1 MAGLDDLVGESPP
14 MAALRGNLARLLER
28 ISALQ
33 RLPPILIRGE
43 TGTGKTMLARLIHQA
58 SARSKHPFVE
68 INCAAFQETLLE
80 SQLFGRARHAY
91 TEAGSGGPG
100 LFQTANRGV
109 LFLDEIGD
117 MSLALQAKVLTAIAD
132 GTVRRVGS
140 NETERVDV
148 AIVAATNVDLEA
160 AMREKRFRE
169 DLYGRIAGITL
180 EIPPLR
186 AREADVELLAERFLV
201 RECEKYGLP
210 PRSLTAAAGAALRGY
225 SWRHNVRELELLIG
239 KIVVM
244 GDSSPVTAE
253 ELGLPRSAPAVPDA
267 SDAARLELLDAWTRT
282 NGNISRTAGE
292 LGISRNAVKR
302 RLERWF
308 PHLRTGPRPGMPVP
322 PSPSPGASTPAS
334 GFPTTAGKPPAIA
347 PSSAEVATGPNDAA
361 LAAESTGLRWE
372 RRRVTLLR
380 VTLQG
385 EGATSLAVRSRVLDK
400 HVARVRTFG
409 GRVDE
414 LSPRGLVA
422 VFGLEADEDAPRR
435 GANAA
440 LAILRTAD
448 RDRADGVLPTELS
461 VGVVIHV
468 ARLLLAGVGGN
479 VILDE
484 DGKIEAWRR
493 LDELDKV
500 SANGIALSE
509 DAASFLGRQFEIVA
523 RAEHGRVEFRL
534 VGRVPTDRLLTSTEF
549 VGRHAELSLL
559 QGLFER
565 AREGRGQLVS
575 IIGEPG
581 IGKSRLVHEFVQGLT
596 AGTATLL
603 KGRCV
608 SYGANVAYHL
618 VLDVLRY
625 ACGVQEAD
633 PPDAIDAKGRAV
645 LERMGVRNA
654 AWAPYVMNLLRP
666 NQDAAVIGLAPE
678 AVKDRTFDAL
688 QQLLVAQHERQPVV
702 IVIEDVHWI
711 DRTSE
716 ELIGALADLVTR
728 TRVLLVCTSRPGAQL
743 PWAGRSHANQIALA
757 PLPAEASRRL
767 VESVLSGRSVKAD
780 IMTTI
785 LGRAEGNPFFLEE
798 LVRALRDEDE
808 PALGRVP
815 ETVHEVL
822 STRILRL
829 SDADRRVLQSAAA
842 IGRDVP
848 SALLEAV
855 CALPL
860 GATRSS
866 LSALQ
871 SAEFLYPTRLGAD
884 VAYTFNHAL
893 TWDVAYDSI
902 LEEERGGLH
911 ARIVDAIERLYEAR
925 SADHVERLAE
935 HAQRGA
941 LWDKAIAYA
950 RQAGLKAVAHSA
962 YREAADHFTS
972 ALTALRNVREDA
984 TALEQAIDLRLELR
998 GALLPLGEFGRMAEV
1013 LGEAEKLAERFGDPH
1028 RAARVKAYLTDYFRQ
1043 IGRFRHAITIGRG
1056 ALQAADQAGSLS
1068 LRVAAGIY
1076 LGHAYHDL
1084 GQYRPAAELLATTVA
1099 AIGEELSQERFGLPY
1114 IPAAHM
1120 RTWLAICLAELGD
1133 FDEALSTAQ
1142 EAVSIA
1148 SEAEHP
1154 ASVTSAHLGVGR
1166 AYLRRG
1172 HVTQA
1177 LVGLQRAAEVGRRW
1191 NVRILLPMILE
1202 GLGLAQVYAGRVDDG
1217 LPLLREA
1224 QATHVAMRGGAGLS
1238 IRLVSLSKGHLA
1250 AGEINEADRLAAA
1263 ALEMARSY
1271 EEMGNAAY
1279 ALLQRGEA
1287 AFVRMPDNPDPAIMH
1302 YREALTLAE
1311 DLQMRPLAARCRLGL
1326 AVAKG
1331 ERPALVAAVGALAAL
1346 NMPLWREQGER
1357 ALAVLR

>member
-1 MAGLDDLVGESPP
+1 MFE
-14 MAALRGNLARLLER
+14 LAD
-28 ISALQ
+28 
-33 RLPPILIRGE
+33 
-43 TGTGKTMLARLIHQA
+43 
-58 SARSKHPFVE
+58 
-68 INCAAFQETLLE
+68 
-80 SQLFGRARHAY
+80 
-91 TEAGSGGPG
+91 
-100 LFQTANRGV
+100 RGV

-117 MSLALQAKVLTAIAD
+117 MSLGLQAKVLTAIAD

-186 AREADVELLAERFLV
+186 ARDADVELLAERFLA

-210 PRSLTAAAGAALRGY
+210 PRSLTAAARAALRGY

-253 ELGLPRSAPAVPDA
+253 ELGLPRAVPAVQDA
-267 SDAARLELLDAWTRT
+267 SDAARQELLDAWTRT
-282 NGNISRTAGE
+282 NGNISRTADE

-302 RLERWF
+302 RLERWL
-308 PHLRTGPRPGMPVP
+308 PHLRTGPRPAMPGLP
-322 PSPSPGASTPAS
+322 DPSLGISIPAPGV
-334 GFPTTAGKPPAIA
+334 PTTAGKQPPIA
-347 PSSAEVATGPNDAA
+347 PSPADVVAGPNDAA
-361 LAAESTGLRWE
+361 PAAESAGLRWE

-385 EGATSLAVRSRVLDK
+385 EGVTSLAVRSRVLDK

-414 LSPRGLVA
+414 LSPHGLVA

-440 LAILRTAD
+440 LAILKTAN
-448 RDRADGVLPTELS
+448 RDQAEGTLPSELS

-484 DGKIEAWRR
+484 DGKREAWRR

-509 DAASFLGRQFEIVA
+509 DAASFLGRQFEIAA
-523 RAEHGRVEFRL
+523 RAEHGRVDFRL
-534 VGRVPTDRLLTSTEF
+534 LGLVPTDRLLTSTEF
-549 VGRHAELSLL
+549 VGRHAEFSLL

-575 IIGEPG
+575 IVGEPG
-581 IGKSRLVHEFVQGLT
+581 IGKSRLVHEFVHSLAAET
-596 AGTATLL
+596 TTLL

-625 ACGVQEAD
+625 ACGIQEAD
-633 PPDAIDAKGRAV
+633 PPDAIDAKAHAV
-645 LERMGVRNA
+645 LERMGVRTA

-666 NQDAAVIGLAPE
+666 SQDAALTGVAPDV
-678 AVKDRTFDAL
+678 VKERTFDAL
-688 QQLLVAQHERQPVV
+688 QQLLVAQQERQPLV

-728 TRVLLVCTSRPGAQL
+728 ARVLLVCTSRPGSQL

-757 PLPAEASRRL
+757 PLPAEASRQL
-767 VESVLSGRSVKAD
+767 VESVLSSRSVKAD
-780 IMTTI
+780 TVAAI

-808 PALGRVP
+808 PALSRVP

-829 SDADRRVLQSAAA
+829 SDTDRRVLQSAAA

-855 CALPL
+855 CTLPL

-911 ARIVDAIERLYEAR
+911 ARIVDAIERIYEAR
-925 SADHVERLAE
+925 SVDHIERLAE
-935 HAQRGA
+935 HARRGA

-950 RQAGLKAVAHSA
+950 RQAGLKAVAHCA
-962 YREAADHFTS
+962 YREAADHFSS
-972 ALTALRNVREDA
+972 ALTALRHLPENA

-998 GALLPLGEFGRMAEV
+998 GALLPLGEFGRMAEI
-1013 LGEAEKLAERFGDPH
+1013 LGEAEKLAERFGDAH

-1043 IGRFRHAITIGRG
+1043 IGRFRHAIAIGG
-1056 ALQAADQAGSLS
+1056 DALRAADRAGSLS

-1076 LGHAYHDL
+1076 VGHAYHDL

-1099 AIGEELSQERFGLPY
+1099 AIGEELRQERFGLPY
-1114 IPAAHM
+1114 LPAAHM
-1120 RTWLAICLAELGD
+1120 RTWLVICLAELGE
-1133 FDEALSTAQ
+1133 FDAALRTAH
-1142 EAVSIA
+1142 EAVGIA

-1166 AYLRRG
+1166 VYLRRG
-1172 HVTQA
+1172 DVTEA
-1177 LVGLQRAAEVGRRW
+1177 MLNLQRAAEVGRRW
-1191 NVRILLPMILE
+1191 NVRLLLPMILE
-1202 GLGLAQVYAGRVDDG
+1202 GLGLAHVYAGRVDDG

-1238 IRLVSLSKGHLA
+1238 IRLASLSKGHLA

-1287 AFVRMPDNPDPAIMH
+1287 AFVRSPGDPESAMTH
-1302 YREALTLAE
+1302 YRDALTIAE
-1311 DLQMRPLAARCRLGL
+1311 ELQMKPLAARCRLEL
-1326 AVAKG
+1326 AVAGG
-1331 ERPALVAAVGALAAL
+1331 ERPAIVTAMDALAAL
-1346 NMPLWREQGER
+1346 GMSLWREQGER
-1357 ALAVLR
+1357 ALAALP

>member
-160 AMREKRFRE
+160 AMRERRFRE

-186 AREADVELLAERFLV
+186 AREADVVLLAERFLA

-210 PRSLTAAAGAALRGY
+210 PRSLTTAARAALRGY

-267 SDAARLELLDAWTRT
+267 SDAARQELLDAWTRT
-282 NGNISRTAGE
+282 NGNISRTADE

-302 RLERWF
+302 RLERWL
-308 PHLRTGPRPGMPVP
+308 PHLRTGPRPLTAGPSVAPPGVAVPAHGFPAPGGEP
-322 PSPSPGASTPAS
+322 PSVAPAPAAASSEPGS
-334 GFPTTAGKPPAIA
+334 
-347 PSSAEVATGPNDAA
+347 
-361 LAAESTGLRWE
+361 AAESTGLRWE

-380 VTLQG
+380 VTLRG
-385 EGATSLAVRSRVLDK
+385 ESATSLAATSRVLDK
-400 HVARVRTFG
+400 HVARVRSFG
-409 GRVDE
+409 GRVE
-414 LSPRGLVA
+414 ALSPRGLVA
-422 VFGLEADEDAPRR
+422 IFGMEADEDAPRR

-440 LAILRTAD
+440 LAILKTAD
-448 RDRADGVLPTELS
+448 SERADGALPTGLL
-461 VGVVIHV
+461 VGLAIHV
-468 ARLLLAGVGGN
+468 ARVLVAGAGGT

-484 DGKIEAWRR
+484 DGKREAWRR
-493 LDELDKV
+493 LEELGE
-500 SANGIALSE
+500 ANDDGIAMSE
-509 DAASFLGRQFEIVA
+509 EAAAFLGRQFEIA
-523 RAEHGRVEFRL
+523 THAEQGRVDFRL
-534 VGRVPTDRLLTSTEF
+534 VGRAATDRMLTSTEF
-549 VGRHAELSLL
+549 VGRRAELSLL

-565 AREGRGQLVS
+565 AQEGHGQIVS

-581 IGKSRLVHEFVQGLT
+581 IGKSRLVHEFVQGL
-596 AGTATLL
+596 APDTATLL

-608 SYGANVAYHL
+608 SYGGNVAYHL
-618 VLDVLRY
+618 VLDVLRNV
-625 ACGVQEAD
+625 CGIQEAD

-645 LERMGVRNA
+645 LERMGVRDA

-666 NQDAAVIGLAPE
+666 NQDAAVAGVAPE
-678 AVKDRTFDAL
+678 VMKDRTFDAL
-688 QQLLVAQHERQPVV
+688 QQLLVAQQERQPLV
-702 IVIEDVHWI
+702 IVIDDLHWI

-716 ELIGALADLVTR
+716 ELIAALVDLVTR
-728 TRVLLVCTSRPGAQL
+728 TRVLLVCTSRPGSRL

-767 VESVLSGRSVKAD
+767 VESVLSGRPIRTEIVAA
-780 IMTTI
+780 I
-785 LGRAEGNPFFLEE
+785 LDRAEGNPFFLEE
-798 LVRALRDEDE
+798 LVRALHEA
-808 PALGRVP
+808 ALIRVP

-848 SALLEAV
+848 STLLEAV
-855 CALPL
+855 CTLPP

-871 SAEFLYPTRLGAD
+871 AAEFLHPTRLGAD
-884 VAYTFNHAL
+884 AAYAFNHAL

-902 LEEERGGLH
+902 LEEERSALH
-911 ARIVDAIERLYEAR
+911 ARIVEAIEHLYEAR
-925 SADHVERLAE
+925 LVDHLERLAE
-935 HAQRGA
+935 HAERGA

-950 RQAGLKAVAHSA
+950 RQAGVKAVAHSA
-962 YREAADHFTS
+962 FRDAANHFTS
-972 ALTALRNVREDA
+972 ALAALGHVPENA
-984 TALEQAIDLRLELR
+984 TTLEQAIDLRLELR
-998 GALLPLGEFGRMAEV
+998 SALLPLGEFARMAEV
-1013 LGEAEKLAERFGDPH
+1013 LAEAETLAERFGDPH
-1028 RAARVKAYLTDYFRQ
+1028 RAARVKAYLTDYYRQ
-1043 IGRFRHAITIGRG
+1043 IGKFRHAVTIGRG
-1056 ALQAADQAGSLS
+1056 ALQAADQAGNLS

-1076 LGHAYHDL
+1076 LSHAYHDL
-1084 GQYRPAAELLATTVA
+1084 GQYRPAAELLAATVA
-1099 AIGEELSQERFGLPY
+1099 AIGAESSQERFGLPY
-1114 IPAAHM
+1114 LPAAHM
-1120 RTWLAICLAELGD
+1120 RTWLAICLTELGE
-1133 FDEALSTAQ
+1133 FDEALSRGQ
-1142 EAVSIA
+1142 EAVGIA
-1148 SEAEHP
+1148 GQADHP
-1154 ASVTSAHLGVGR
+1154 ASVASAHVGVGR
-1166 AYLRRG
+1166 TFLRRG
-1172 HVTQA
+1172 QVAEA
-1177 LVGLQRAAEVGRRW
+1177 LVNLQRAAEVGRRW

-1202 GLGLAQVYAGRVDDG
+1202 GLGLAYVYSGQLEDG

-1224 QATHVAMRGGAGLS
+1224 QAVHIAMRGGAGQSL
-1238 IRLVSLSKGHLA
+1238 RLVALSTGHLV
-1250 AGEINEADRLAAA
+1250 AGEIDEADRLAVTAFELA
-1263 ALEMARSY
+1263 QQY
-1271 EEMGNAAY
+1271 EELGNAAY
-1279 ALLQRGEA
+1279 ALLQRGDAALARAAGEA
-1287 AFVRMPDNPDPAIMH
+1287 ELARTH
-1302 YREALTLAE
+1302 YRAALTIAE
-1311 DLQMRPLAARCRLGL
+1311 ELQMRPLAARCRLGL
-1326 AVAKG
+1326 AVAGG
-1331 ERPALVAAVGALAAL
+1331 EPSAVAVAIDALAAL
-1346 NMPLWREQGER
+1346 GMQLWRAQGER
-1357 ALAVLR
+1357 ALASLR